1 MKKLLF
7 SAAIVASLA
16 TSGGTARADVLIG
29 VAGPV
34 TGPNGAFGAIDIER
48 D

>member
-16 TSGGTARADVLIG
+16 TSGGTARVLIG

-34 TGPNGAFGAIDIER
+34 TGPNVAFGAIDIER